1 MAMAIAMAIVR
12 TAMVDTVDTVATV
25 STAATAGT
33 VATMTAAGAA
43 PAESL
48 YIVAA
53 VRRPSRWRRPALAL
67 QRESARMAVGVPMEV
82 PCS

>member
-1 MAMAIAMAIVR
+1 MAMVMAIAMAIVR
-12 TAMVDTVDTVATV
+12 TAMVDTVATV

-53 VRRPSRWRRPALAL
+53 VRRPSR
-67 QRESARMAVGVPMEV
+67 
-82 PCS
+82 